1 MAAIVDA
8 LNKTS
13 NSIYSPPFSAVLRIA
28 FTPTLTEFSAI
39 FFFIL
44 KGKSDSIFW
53 FNGGVLSPSA
63 IPIRMAPPRLFAK
76 QTQSFESSYQFAVL
90 PITVSNLFFSMYW
103 FSFILFQI
111 FYKHQHTILNLF
123 LHILL
128 YVTASQ
134 YIFPFTLLYVLNF

>member
-13 NSIYSPPFSAVLRIA
+13 NSIYSPPFSAVLIIA

-103 FSFILFQI
+103 FSFILLQI
-111 FYKHQHTILNLF
+111 FYKHQQTILNLF
-123 LHILL
+123 LLRPIFLILNTLVYRYILSVL
-128 YVTASQ
+128 Y
-134 YIFPFTLLYVLNF
+134 